1 MALVFAALVQPAI
14 TSANE
19 LAGAVRATGFNVH
32 DADQTLRDYCHWDAG
47 KLYFTIPGGTS
58 WELVTTTSDPVVTNA
73 GDGQFHPFAVA
84 EVEAALAGVRFP
96 LARVSAEVFILP
108 YPRRDGLESAAGPGL
123 ILLSPGV
130 LPLPAVQQHAE
141 FTHELGHVVQ
151 YALMPDTDT
160 LGWARYRKLRGIAD
174 ATTYSTT
181 AVHANRP
188 HEIFAEDFR
197 VLFGDVAANYSSSI
211 ENAAIL
217 YPAAVTGLDTFVQ
230 ALAGAPVVA
239 SPLTV
244 VPAGAHGAV
253 MLSRNGTGAPVL
265 DVFDVAGR
273 RLASLPPTADASGCH
288 WNWDGRDA
296 AGVQVASAVL
306 FARARDGR
314 GGVARIIHL
323 P

>member
-130 LPLPAVQQHAE
+130 RPLPAVQQHAE

-253 MLSRNGTGAPVL
+253 MLSRNGAGAPVL